1 MEPMEY
7 RINVARAVTP
17 GGVVEPASILIKH
30 GRIAAVEE
38 GAGGGEDLWA
48 VPGFVDTHCHGA
60 VGVSFG
66 HPDPRANQD
75 AIDYHRSHGTTT
87 LFASTVA
94 RPLDQLQDEITV
106 LRQLVAA
113 GELAGIHL
121 EGPFLSPEKRGA
133 HEKGLLIDP
142 TPDLVDRL
150 LATGGGAVKMVTL
163 AVERE
168 GAEEST
174 RRFTGSGCTVAL
186 GHSSADAATTRA
198 SIEWGTRVA
207 THLFNAMNSIHHRDP
222 GPVPVLLEDGR
233 VMSEL
238 ICDGFH
244 LDPIIARLAIDV
256 AGVERICLVTD
267 AMSAT
272 GHGDGRYVLGDLDV
286 IVTDGKARLATAD
299 GRPGAIAGSTLTMA
313 KAFEF
318 VVQEVGLGI
327 PEAATIAATTP
338 AAWHGLG
345 EVGSLE
351 PGKWADICLV
361 DDDGVLHHVVRRG
374 RQM

>member
-1 MEPMEY
+1 MEGMEQ

-17 GGVVEPASILIKH
+17 SGVIEPASILIKH
-30 GRIAAVEE
+30 GRIAAVEK
-38 GAGGGEDLWA
+38 GSDRGEDIWA

-66 HPDPRANQD
+66 DPDPRANQR

-94 RPLDQLQDEITV
+94 RPVDSLMDEIKV
-106 LRQLVAA
+106 LRQLVGA

-121 EGPFLSPEKRGA
+121 EGPFLSPEKKGA
-133 HEKGLLIDP
+133 HEEGLLIDP
-142 TPDLVDRL
+142 SPEVVDRL

-168 GAEEST
+168 GSEEAT
-174 RRFTGSGCTVAL
+174 ARFTGSGCTVAV
-186 GHSSADAATTRA
+186 GHSSADAETTRA
-198 SIEWGTRVA
+198 SIEWGARVA
-207 THLFNAMNSIHHRDP
+207 THLFNAMNSIHHRQA
-222 GPVPVLLEDGR
+222 GPVPVLLEDER

-244 LDPIIARLAIDV
+244 LAPIIVRLAIEV

-272 GHGDGRYVLGDLDV
+272 GDGDGRYLMGDLDV
-286 IVTDGKARLATAD
+286 VVTDGTARLATAD
-299 GRPGAIAGSTLTMA
+299 GEPGPLAGSTLTMG

-318 VVQEVGLGI
+318 VVQEVGLSI
-327 PEAATIAATTP
+327 PEAAVVAATTP
-338 AAWHGLG
+338 AAWHGLDD
-345 EVGSLE
+345 VGTLE
-351 PGKWADICLV
+351 AGKWADICLV
-361 DDDGVLHHVVRRG
+361 DDDGVLQRVLRRG
-374 RQM
+374 QQV

>member
-1 MEPMEY
+1 MEGMEH

-17 GGVVEPASILIKH
+17 SGVVTPASIVVKH

-38 GAGGGEDLWA
+38 GSGGGEDLWA

-66 HPDPRANQD
+66 DPDPRANQR

-94 RPLDQLQDEITV
+94 RPLDQLQDEIHV

-121 EGPFLSPEKRGA
+121 EGPFLSAGKRGA
-133 HEKGLLIDP
+133 HEEGLLIDP
-142 TPDLVDRL
+142 APDVVDRL
-150 LATGGGAVKMVTL
+150 LASGGGAVKMVTL
-163 AVERE
+163 AVERD
-168 GAEEST
+168 GSEEAT
-174 RRFTGSGCTVAL
+174 RRFTGSGCTVAF
-186 GHSSADAATTRA
+186 GHSSADAATTRD
-198 SIEWGTRVA
+198 SIGWGTRVA
-207 THLFNAMNSIHHRDP
+207 THLFNGMLPIHHRAA
-222 GPVPVLLEDGR
+222 GPVPVLLEDRR

-244 LDPIIARLAIDV
+244 IAPIIARLAIDV

-272 GHGDGRYVLGDLDV
+272 GNGDGRYLLGDLDV
-286 IVTDGKARLATAD
+286 IVADGKARLVTPD
-299 GRPGAIAGSTLTMA
+299 GEPGAIAGSTLTMA

-318 VVQEVGLGI
+318 VVQAVGLSI

-338 AAWHGLG
+338 AGWHGLD

-351 PGKWADICLV
+351 AGKWADICLV
-361 DDDGVLHHVVRRG
+361 DDDGVLQRVVRRG
-374 RQM
+374 QVL